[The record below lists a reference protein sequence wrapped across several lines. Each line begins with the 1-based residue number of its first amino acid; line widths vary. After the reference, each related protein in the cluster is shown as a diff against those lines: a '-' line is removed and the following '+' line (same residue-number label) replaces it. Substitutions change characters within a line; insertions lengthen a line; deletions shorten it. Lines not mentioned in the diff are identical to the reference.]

1 MINRDLREGF
11 HRKLI
16 DYLFKVK
23 VISGLILLAL
33 LICFHYFQFLSLYTL
48 PVILALFVE
57 LIVVFLYFP
66 IRAQRP
72 GLVIPYNILSM
83 YFDVLAVTFVLHYF
97 GGIYSMIWAV
107 DYLLLIAISS
117 VFLSK
122 RGRISYVIYTSI
134 VYSFMCYLE
143 HQGIVDRHNIFHIP
157 VSGKLD
163 FFCWLS
169 TMTVMGVTALIANN
183 FIEMFSRIQRFADL
197 GRLSTELAHEIR
209 TPLQIIEGTTYLTGF
224 PEEGRSE
231 IRVQVERITRFVKE
245 ILALGR
251 EEKQKLSKARIK
263 DIMDYSISLISKVV
277 PQQKRIEVDK
287 HFSEEDLWVYVDID
301 QVTKAMSNLVRNG
314 IDSIPEQ
321 GRLSVHVSRY
331 GFEWVQV
338 EVHDTG
344 VGIHQNEFTRIFQ
357 PFYTTKT
364 GMRGVGLG
372 LAIAKKFVEANG
384 GVIEVDSV
392 VGKGS
397 RFTVRLPLF
406 PEP

>member
-1 MINRDLREGF
+1 MINTDLREGF
-11 HRKLI
+11 QRKLI

-23 VISGLILLAL
+23 VIISLILISF
-33 LICFHYFQFLSLYTL
+33 LIFFHYFQFLDLNTT
-48 PVILALFVE
+48 PIILVFLFE
-57 LIVVFLYFP
+57 LIIFFSFLP
-66 IRAQRP
+66 LRARKP
-72 GLVIPYNILSM
+72 EWVIPYNILSL
-83 YFDVLAVTFVLHYF
+83 YCDVLAVTFVLHYF

-122 RGRISYVIYTSI
+122 RGRISYAVYTCI
-134 VYSFMCYLE
+134 VYTFFCYLE
-143 HQGIVDRHNIFHIP
+143 HQGIVARHNIFHIP

-163 FFCWLS
+163 LFCWLS
-169 TMTVMGVTALIANN
+169 TMLLLAVTALISNN
-183 FIEMFSRIQRFADL
+183 FIEMFSRVQRFADL

-231 IRVQVERITRFVKE
+231 IRSQVERITRFVKE

-251 EEKQKLSKARIK
+251 EERQKLSKARIQ
-263 DIMDYSISLISKVV
+263 DIMEYSINLIFKFS
-277 PQQKRIEVDK
+277 PTQKRIEIEK
-287 HFSEEDLWVYVDID
+287 RFSEEELWVNVDID
-301 QVTKAMSNLVRNG
+301 QVTKALSNLVRNG
-314 IDSIPEQ
+314 IDSIQEE
-321 GRLSVHVSRY
+321 GMLSVHVSRY

-344 VGIHQNEFTRIFQ
+344 VGIHQNEFSRIFE

-384 GVIEVDSV
+384 GVIDVDSV

-406 PEP
+406 SES